1 MKNKRVIITARGGK
15 VKITEIRA
23 KRIKGNNRLK
33 GIAAITIDECFVI
46 HELRII
52 DGKNGLFVAMP
63 SRRMPNGE
71 YKDVAHPINTET
83 RSMIEQEVLEAYNAL
98 PELEEDETE
107 KVEEVNE
114 ETEEENEEGAD
125 E

>member
-1 MKNKRVIITARGGK
+1 M
-15 VKITEIRA
+15 KITEVRA
-23 KRIKGNNRLK
+23 KRIRGNNRLK
-33 GIAAITIDECFVI
+33 GIAAITIDECFVV

-83 RSMIEQEVLEAYNAL
+83 RNMIEKEVLDIFQAL
-98 PELEEDETE
+98 PELEE
-107 KVEEVNE
+107 
-114 ETEEENEEGAD
+114 ETEEKEE
-125 E
+125 EIEEKEEE